1 MVYWSENQRTNE
13 LTKDIWYLERLP
25 IIIRSNPIV
34 NHKTINFRKI
44 EQPDIREEMKKAIY
58 YHLQYEAIATVT
70 REVSV
75 REKVIRMIYENDLR
89 DDQGELFGFGSHLF
103 RHTYGVKLTEL
114 HVDDWTISKLIG
126 HKNVKTVKYYRKMSN
141 QSMADETREAR
152 NYMSNVILANL
163 DGWGEE
169 YEQIRQNARIK

>member
-1 MVYWSENQRTNE
+1 
-13 LTKDIWYLERLP
+13 
-25 IIIRSNPIV
+25 
-34 NHKTINFRKI
+34 
-44 EQPDIREEMKKAIY
+44 
-58 YHLQYEAIATVT
+58 
-70 REVSV
+70 
-75 REKVIRMIYENDLR
+75 MIYENDLR

-141 QSMADETREAR
+141 QSMAYETREAR

>member
-1 MVYWSENQRTNE
+1 MV
-13 LTKDIWYLERLP
+13 
-25 IIIRSNPIV
+25 IIY
-34 NHKTINFRKI
+34 
-44 EQPDIREEMKKAIY
+44 QPKSRRFEKPVSAEVAQLIKKAIVY
-58 YHLQYEAIATVT
+58 AEQNYKESIYIFANKDNPQKPLNYQTL
-70 REVSV
+70 

-152 NYMSNVILANL
+152 NYMSNVILAYL

>member
-1 MVYWSENQRTNE
+1 MKRYEMNKQKEGSIT
-13 LTKDIWYLERLP
+13 YFF
-25 IIIRSNPIV
+25 IR
-34 NHKTINFRKI
+34 
-44 EQPDIREEMKKAIY
+44 D
-58 YHLQYEAIATVT
+58 
-70 REVSV
+70 
-75 REKVIRMIYENDLR
+75 
-89 DDQGELFGFGSHLF
+89 
-103 RHTYGVKLTEL
+103 GVKLTEL